1 MSTVDTTQLVRR
13 SIALPDLVTTLQ
25 QQHNTKLDVVVPTTG
40 IQSTAG
46 VWEVEGTG
54 HAVLDPDG
62 VTSAVGRFAP
72 TGTCDAA
79 MADKLGIPT
88 AYLRR
93 LRAEHLDLYDANVNG
108 WLQRQPD
115 RQLLVRTL
123 RSPDADRD
131 GIARAVLSGRYR
143 FVDNLDV
150 LLAVLDG
157 IRTAGADVQVV
168 RCDLTERHMYVQ
180 IASQSVAARAE
191 TLLRGYVSPFTGSR
205 GTDNP
210 LVFAGFVL
218 ANSETGHGS
227 FSITPRL
234 IAQVCSNG
242 YTITRD
248 AMREVHLGGQLGE
261 GVIRWSD
268 STQRAAVD
276 LIAKQAAD
284 ATATFLTTDYLTHNL
299 RTLEAGAGTKIED
312 ARGTIRYVSS
322 QLRFTEDQQ
331 TAILDHYLGAGQ
343 RTAGGI
349 LQAVTSAAQLQAD
362 ADAAYE
368 MERVGLRAMTLAATH
383 QN

>member
-1 MSTVDTTQLVRR
+1 MSTMDSHLVRR
-13 SIALPDLVTTLQ
+13 SIALPDLVTTLKS
-25 QQHNTKLDVVVPTTG
+25 QHDAKLDVVVPAAGIHSTG
-40 IQSTAG
+40 G
-46 VWEVEGTG
+46 VWEVDGTG
-54 HAVLDPDG
+54 HATLTPDG
-62 VTSAVGRFAP
+62 VTSTAGRFTP

-88 AYLRR
+88 GYLRR

-123 RSPDADRD
+123 RGRDAGSD

-157 IRTAGADVQVV
+157 IRAAGADVQVAQ
-168 RCDLTERHMYVQ
+168 CDLTERRMYVQ

-191 TLLRGYVSPFTGSR
+191 TLLSGYVSPFTGAR
-205 GTDNP
+205 GADNP

-218 ANSETGHGS
+218 ANSETRHGS

-234 IAQVCSNG
+234 VAQVCGNG

-261 GVIRWSD
+261 GVIHWSE

-276 LIAKQAAD
+276 LIAKQATD
-284 ATATFLTTDYLTHNL
+284 ATATFLTTDYLSRSL
-299 RTLEAGAGTKIED
+299 QSLEARAGTPIED

-331 TAILDHYLGAGQ
+331 NSILDHYLGAGQ

-349 LQAVTSAAQLQAD
+349 LQAITSAARSKTTPTPPMRWNVSLS
-362 ADAAYE
+362 
-368 MERVGLRAMTLAATH
+368 GP
-383 QN
+383 